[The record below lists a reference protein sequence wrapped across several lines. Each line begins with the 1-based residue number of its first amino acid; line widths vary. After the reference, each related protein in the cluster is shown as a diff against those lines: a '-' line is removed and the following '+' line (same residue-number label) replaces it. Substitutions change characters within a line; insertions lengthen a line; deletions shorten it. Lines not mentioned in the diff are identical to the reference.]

1 MKFPIGKRRLFRFHL
16 TSESKIGLLQVCSLF
31 FGVMAGSLVIPFSDD
46 VHNILIGYAQSIT
59 STAPTAHIL
68 LNDFIISFLFFSA
81 LFLLGM
87 SVYGYIFTPVFPFI
101 KGFSYGFS
109 ASFFYAVFGARGIL
123 VCALGL
129 LPQAFIFS
137 ATLLMGSY
145 LAFIKSRSFRS
156 RESSR
161 SNHNGSIK
169 RYCLTFFALF
179 FISFLTVLLDIFVTG
194 HVINLFC

>member
-1 MKFPIGKRRLFRFHL
+1 MKLSIGKRRLFRFHL
-16 TSESKIGLLQVCSLF
+16 TSENRISLLLVSSLF
-31 FGVMAGSLVIPFSDD
+31 FGVIAGSLVIPFSDD
-46 VHNILIGYAQSIT
+46 VHSILIGYAQSIT
-59 STAPTAHIL
+59 SSAPAANIL
-68 LNDFIISFLFFSA
+68 FNDFIISFLFFSA

-87 SVYGYIFTPVFPFI
+87 SVYGYIFVPVFPFI

-137 ATLLMGSY
+137 AALLMGSY

-156 RESSR
+156 RESAR
-161 SNHNGSIK
+161 SSHNGSIK
-169 RYCLTFFALF
+169 RYCLTFLALF
-179 FISFLTVLLDIFVTG
+179 FISFMTVLLDIFATG
-194 HVINLFC
+194 NVINLFC

>member
-1 MKFPIGKRRLFRFHL
+1 MKFTIGKKRLFRFHL
-16 TSESKIGLLQVCSLF
+16 TTENKIGLLLGSALF
-31 FGVMAGSLVIPFSDD
+31 FGVIAGSLVVPFSDD
-46 VHNILIGYAQSIT
+46 VHSILIGYAQSIT
-59 STAPTAHIL
+59 STAPASNIL
-68 LNDFIISFLFFSA
+68 LNDFIISFLFFSS

-87 SVYGYIFTPVFPFI
+87 SVYGYIFVPVFPFI

-109 ASFFYAVFGARGIL
+109 AAFFYAVFGARGIL

-137 ATLLMGSY
+137 AALLAGSY

-161 SNHNGSIK
+161 SYYNSGIK
-169 RYCLTFFALF
+169 RYCLIFLSLF
-179 FISFLTVLLDIFVTG
+179 MISFLTVLLDIFATG
-194 HVINLFC
+194 HVINLFS